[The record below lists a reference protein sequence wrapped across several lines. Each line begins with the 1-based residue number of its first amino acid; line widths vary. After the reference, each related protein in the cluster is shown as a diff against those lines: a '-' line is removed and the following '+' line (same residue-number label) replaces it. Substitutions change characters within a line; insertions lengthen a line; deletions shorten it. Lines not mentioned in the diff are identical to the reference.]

1 MEKKLQATEK
11 QPVASTLP
19 SALERQ
25 RRSEFMVAC
34 ASGDLDKVEQ
44 MLADGADP
52 NYLND
57 LGGTPL
63 TWAVA
68 WERQEVVECLL
79 RNGAEVELPAR
90 PARSPLMHAASRGNE
105 AIVAILMAHGADPS
119 RKDKDGQLPVDL
131 AKGTGRADCAV
142 LIEQLAKLI
151 AKPIRCASMPT
162 SIRYGH
168 CHGGYRRQ
176 RQ

>member
-1 MEKKLQATEK
+1 M
-11 QPVASTLP
+11 ASGLP

-34 ASGDLDKVEQ
+34 ASGDLEKVEQ
-44 MLADGADP
+44 MLANGADP

-68 WERQEVVECLL
+68 WDREEVVECLL

-90 PARSPLMHAASRGNE
+90 PARSALMHAASRGNE
-105 AIVAILMAHGADPS
+105 AMVSLLMAHGADPF
-119 RKDKDGQLPVDL
+119 RRDKDGQLPVDL
-131 AKGTGRADCAV
+131 AKETGRPDCAF
-142 LIEQLAKLI
+142 LIEQLAKLA
-151 AKPIRCASMPT
+151 AKPIRCASMLA
-162 SIRYGH
+162 SGR
-168 CHGGYRRQ
+168 HGRRH
-176 RQ
+176 RRFWPER